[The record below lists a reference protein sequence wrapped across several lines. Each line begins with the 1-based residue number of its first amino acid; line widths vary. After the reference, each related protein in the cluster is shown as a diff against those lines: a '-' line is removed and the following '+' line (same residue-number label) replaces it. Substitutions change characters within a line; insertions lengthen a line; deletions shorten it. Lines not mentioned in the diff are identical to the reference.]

1 MWAPSSGEH
10 SRAIDELP
18 EEIMS
23 MYSPDLLRAEIKYRQ
38 DRIKRDY
45 RRPLWFQ
52 HKPSN
57 REAPEPCAPELRAR
71 PAM

>member
-1 MWAPSSGEH
+1 MWASSSGEH
-10 SRAIDELP
+10 SRAIDKLP

-23 MYSPDLLRAEIKYRQ
+23 LYSPDFLRAEIKYRQ

-45 RRPLWFQ
+45 QRPLWF
-52 HKPSN
+52 HRKPK
-57 REAPEPCAPELRAR
+57 REVPEPCAPELRAR